1 MKLNADIL
9 YDFLNPYLPLTY
21 YGKGKPS
28 LHLLRPEFYTGETN
42 EFIANHL
49 YISLAD
55 RLPDMPRFGNDVVI
69 ICVGG
74 KPPVWYTTGRC
85 VCLLVN
91 EFSDLF
97 TVFNYVQSIF
107 NAFDSWERELYQIQR
122 GNSDISA
129 MIRLSTD
136 VLGLSMTVLDRKFK
150 NIATNELSL
159 GNNGAENSS
168 MTLDDFS
175 RAMEHTK
182 VDLTTQGPYLMELE
196 PCAICS
202 NLFDS
207 HGIYIGSLTF
217 HATQRELRPSDGV
230 LNEFLAD
237 FVKKAIVA
245 APTIEAESRQDGL
258 KAMFSE
264 LLQGLPCN
272 QKRLH
277 QLEEHNSSASF
288 LCAKILPVGKLHA
301 APLKFVCDLAES
313 SIPHAV
319 AFAHE
324 AHVVAFIEISAAEQV
339 YGAIENFTNKVDA
352 KIGISQVF
360 SDLLLARSYYRQASV
375 AIDFGSI
382 LHTENS
388 CYRFSDYRLYYLLSH
403 ATGEF
408 PLEII
413 LPDGLRALYERDQQ
427 QNSNYIQTLQTYLDS
442 NMNISKTAS
451 SLFLHRS
458 SLIERLKR
466 IERYLNLNLD
476 DPEDRLQIQILL
488 RTAELNEKLNL
499 GF

>member
-1 MKLNADIL
+1 M
-9 YDFLNPYLPLTY
+9 
-21 YGKGKPS
+21 
-28 LHLLRPEFYTGETN
+28 
-42 EFIANHL
+42 
-49 YISLAD
+49 
-55 RLPDMPRFGNDVVI
+55 
-69 ICVGG
+69 
-74 KPPVWYTTGRC
+74 
-85 VCLLVN
+85 
-91 EFSDLF
+91 
-97 TVFNYVQSIF
+97 
-107 NAFDSWERELYQIQR
+107 
-122 GNSDISA
+122 
-129 MIRLSTD
+129 
-136 VLGLSMTVLDRKFK
+136 
-150 NIATNELSL
+150 
-159 GNNGAENSS
+159 
-168 MTLDDFS
+168 
-175 RAMEHTK
+175 
-182 VDLTTQGPYLMELE
+182 
-196 PCAICS
+196 
-202 NLFDS
+202 
-207 HGIYIGSLTF
+207 
-217 HATQRELRPSDGV
+217 
-230 LNEFLAD
+230 
-237 FVKKAIVA
+237 
-245 APTIEAESRQDGL
+245 
-258 KAMFSE
+258 
-264 LLQGLPCN
+264 
-272 QKRLH
+272 
-277 QLEEHNSSASF
+277 EEHNSSASF

-466 IERYLNLNLD
+466 IKRYLNLNLD